1 MKISIRLEDEDV
13 IKLKEYAQ
21 LRGITLS
28 KLVREIVSEKLD
40 EERIDIYSYMN
51 RSRNISE
58 IC

>member
-1 MKISIRLEDEDV
+1 MKISIRLDDEDV

-28 KLVREIVSEKLD
+28 KLVREIVSEKL
-40 EERIDIYSYMN
+40 EEDTIDNYSYMN

>member
-28 KLVREIVSEKLD
+28 KLVREIVSEKL
-40 EERIDIYSYMN
+40 EEETIDIYSYMN